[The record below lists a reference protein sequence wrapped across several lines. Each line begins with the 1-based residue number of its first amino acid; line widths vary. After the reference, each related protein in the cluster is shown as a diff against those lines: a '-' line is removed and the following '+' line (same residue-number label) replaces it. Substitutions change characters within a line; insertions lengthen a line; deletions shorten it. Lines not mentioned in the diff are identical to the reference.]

1 MATESIMTDQQLAIG
16 IDLGTTNSAI
26 AIWRE
31 DKAEL
36 IPNAVG
42 KLLTPSVVSIDEHRS
57 IIVGD
62 AAQSR
67 LLTRPDQTAGGFKRF
82 LGTDKKYRLSDI
94 EYSPTELCS
103 MVLKSL
109 KHDAESFLNSTITD
123 VVVSVPAYFNDQQ
136 RKQVGLA
143 AELAGLNA
151 VRLINE
157 PTAACLAY
165 SLHETHDR
173 QFLVFDLGGGTFDV
187 TIVEHQEGFIEVR
200 ASAGDNLLGGD
211 DFTAG
216 LVTWVCEKMQL
227 DLQHIERKLLAK
239 IMMACE
245 QAKKSEEGGL
255 TISISDP
262 INQVFT
268 VDQQEAEQVWEGLL
282 LRLSK
287 PLRQALNDARI
298 SPKEIDELIF
308 VGGATRLKSVQ
319 KMATR
324 LIGRFGKM
332 TLDPDLVVVM
342 GAATQAACRL
352 RNKAVEEIVLT
363 DVAPFSLGIASS
375 RDGQSGVFTPI
386 IERNTVVPTS
396 RIERFYTMFD
406 NQQDVSIEV
415 YQGERVWVRENVFID
430 KMDITVP
437 QNNAGDE
444 AIDVRFSY
452 DINGLLEVD
461 VTVLSNGDV
470 TQKLI
475 DRTPIEL
482 NDEEKQRSRQRLAR
496 LKFHPRDSIPNITLM
511 EKLGR
516 LYEERL
522 ADERYYIE
530 QLIFHFSTALESQDD
545 KQIRAAVKLIN
556 EEIVQFE

>member
-1 MATESIMTDQQLAIG
+1 MTEQSLAIG

-26 AIWRE
+26 AVWHE
-31 DKAEL
+31 GKAEL

-42 KLLTPSVVSIDEHRS
+42 KGLTPSVISIDEERN
-57 IIVGD
+57 IMVGD
-62 AAQSR
+62 AAKSR
-67 LLTRPDQTAGGFKRF
+67 LITRPDQTAGGFKRF
-82 LGTDKKYRLSDI
+82 LGTDKKYRLGQA

-109 KHDAESFLNSTITD
+109 KSDAEAFLGSDVID
-123 VVVSVPAYFNDQQ
+123 VVISVPAYFNDQQ
-136 RKQVGLA
+136 RKQVTLA

-200 ASAGDNLLGGD
+200 ASAGDNFLGGD
-211 DFTAG
+211 DFTAN
-216 LVTWVCEKMQL
+216 LCSWVCNKLEL
-227 DLQHIERKLLAK
+227 DAQSMDLKLLAK

-245 QAKKSEEGGL
+245 QAKQSEGAEIKIAL
-255 TISISDP
+255 SEP
-262 INQVFT
+262 INQT
-268 VDQQEAEQVWEGLL
+268 LTIDQDQASQIWQELL
-282 LRLSK
+282 SRLGK
-287 PLRQALNDARI
+287 PLRQALYDARI

-308 VGGATRLKSVQ
+308 VGGATRLGLVQ

-324 LIGRFGKM
+324 LIGRFGKSS
-332 TLDPDLVVVM
+332 LDPDLVVAM

-352 RNKAVEEIVLT
+352 RDEAVEEIVLT
-363 DVAPFSLGIASS
+363 DVAPFSLGVASN
-375 RDGQSGVFTPI
+375 REGQSGVFTPI

-396 RIERFYTMFD
+396 RVERFYTTYD
-406 NQQDVSIEV
+406 DQDGVIIEV
-415 YQGERVWVRENVFID
+415 YQGERLWVKENIFID
-430 KMDITVP
+430 RMEVDVP
-437 QNNAGDE
+437 KNSAGEE
-444 AIDVRFSY
+444 ALDVRFSY

-461 VTVLSNGDV
+461 VTIVSSGDI

-475 DRTPIEL
+475 DRSPKEM
-482 NDEEKQRSRQRLAR
+482 NEEEKQRSRQRLAK
-496 LKFHPRDSIPNITLM
+496 LKYHPRDSIPNITLM

-516 LYEERL
+516 LYEEKL
-522 ADERYYIE
+522 SHERYHIE
-530 QLIFHFSTALESQDD
+530 QLIFHLNSALESQDES
-545 KQIRAAVKLIN
+545 KIREAVKKIN
-556 EEIVQFE
+556 LEVAAYE